1 MVKKVISSVVIIMF
15 ILSLAVMG
23 NGVKAY
29 SNSDFSI
36 DVPSDYKSSGKNVWA
51 KSNGDNFNIQIDEYD
66 EKITVSLED
75 AYKQVMD
82 EATKDSLYADVETKE
97 VINISKNDYK
107 CAHLK
112 AKAVYSGV
120 SFYVDQYMVISD
132 NKIYVLTFSSA
143 DKSYFSSSEVEDVKE
158 SFTIENY
165 KEPQVVKNRVEKVA
179 NNVAKRVLIG
189 VAVGAV
195 VGAISG
201 VAYKIKR
208 K

>member
-1 MVKKVISSVVIIMF
+1 MVKKVISSVFVIMF
-15 ILSLAVMG
+15 ILSLVVMG

-36 DVPSDYKSSGKNVWA
+36 DVPSDYKSGGKNVWA

-97 VINISKNDYK
+97 VINVTKNDYK

-112 AKAVYSGV
+112 AKVVYSGV
-120 SFYVDQYMVISD
+120 NFYVDQYMVISD

-143 DKSYFSSSEVEDVKE
+143 DKSYFSSSEVEDIKE
-158 SFTIENY
+158 SFTIANY

-179 NNVAKRVLIG
+179 NNIAKRVLIG

-201 VAYKIKR
+201 AAYKIKR